1 MLGVCCCSRAF
12 CSCGLQG
19 LFSSWGVQASAC
31 SGFCYRAHGLRCCT
45 ACGVFLDQEANLRPL
60 RWQADS
66 LPLGHYQ
73 GQPTTQ
79 LGILDYD
86 GHFFT
91 WGAPGSERPT
101 SGPYLGTQYSSGFW
115 ASQERTVRK
124 GPSFH
129 DAVFLPAWY
138 SLDNLQLGFDYMYH
152 WVRGHEF
159 EQLLGDSEGHGRKPG
174 ALRSMGSQRDGHD
187 WAIRFKDA

>member
-1 MLGVCCCSRAF
+1 MQRPGHQKVLPVSFWTHWGFFLQRGRVSKTHSFSLRFYILFLTVLGVCCCSRAF
-12 CSCGLQG
+12 CSCGVQG

-31 SGFCYRAHGLRCCT
+31 SGFCYRAHGLRCST

-91 WGAPGSERPT
+91 
-101 SGPYLGTQYSSGFW
+101 
-115 ASQERTVRK
+115 
-124 GPSFH
+124 
-129 DAVFLPAWY
+129 
-138 SLDNLQLGFDYMYH
+138 
-152 WVRGHEF
+152 
-159 EQLLGDSEGHGRKPG
+159 
-174 ALRSMGSQRDGHD
+174 
-187 WAIRFKDA
+187 